1 MLIEKQMMVFCL
13 FSKQVLLSDKQHSFR
28 TNADLIA
35 N

>member
-13 FSKQVLLSDKQHSFR
+13 FIKQVFPSDKLHSFR